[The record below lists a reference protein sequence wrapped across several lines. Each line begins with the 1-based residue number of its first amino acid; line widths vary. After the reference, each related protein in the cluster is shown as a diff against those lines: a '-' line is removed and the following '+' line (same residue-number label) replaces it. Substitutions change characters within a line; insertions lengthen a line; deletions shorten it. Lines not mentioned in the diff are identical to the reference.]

1 MKKVLTFTLAFVAV
15 TASVSAVHLFNKG
28 GPQDVIIKCVSTSH
42 ASIGGNST
50 RDLGAGPC
58 TVTVKST
65 GSSATA
71 SGSTDLVIDASGN
84 ISTK

>member
-1 MKKVLTFTLAFVAV
+1 MKKVLMLTLAFVGA
-15 TASVSAVHLFNKG
+15 TATASAVHLFNKG
-28 GPQDVIIKCVSTSH
+28 GPQDLVIKCVSTSH
-42 ASIGGNST
+42 VSMGGNST

-58 TVTVKST
+58 TVTVKAT

-71 SGSTDLVIDASGN
+71 SGSTDLVIDTSGN